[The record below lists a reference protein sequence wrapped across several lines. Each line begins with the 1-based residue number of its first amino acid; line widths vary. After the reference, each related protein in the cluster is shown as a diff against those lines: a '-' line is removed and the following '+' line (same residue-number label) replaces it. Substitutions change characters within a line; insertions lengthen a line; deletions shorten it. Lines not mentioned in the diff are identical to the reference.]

1 MNIGQLD
8 RKITIQE
15 ATLTKDAAGEEV
27 ETWGTYATLYAKK
40 ARKSANEGVSS
51 EQLIAT
57 RVETFQARYK
67 AGVTEQMRVIESGL
81 IYNIRGISEIGR
93 KQGLEITA
101 ETTGQRTTPDAPAD
115 GVVDDINNTFDFSL
129 ATY

>member
-15 ATLTKDAAGEEV
+15 ATLAKDAAGEEV

-57 RVETFQARYK
+57 RVE
-67 AGVTEQMRVIESGL
+67 MRVIESGL
-81 IYNIRGISEIGR
+81 IYNIRAISEIGR

-101 ETTGQRTTPDAPAD
+101 ETTGQRTTPEAPTL
-115 GVVDDINNTFDFSL
+115 GIVDDINNTFDFSL